1 MYFHTY
7 HFKKNLQTIT
17 ELEVR
22 DLVLETIKN
31 VYFHYSNLKIQFPEV
46 KDKLTIT
53 NLRLF
58 YLGREL
64 NRTSPFIQVF

>member
-31 VYFHYSNLKIQFPEV
+31 VYFHYSNLKI
-46 KDKLTIT
+46 
-53 NLRLF
+53 
-58 YLGREL
+58 
-64 NRTSPFIQVF
+64 

>member
-31 VYFHYSNLKIQFPEV
+31 VNFI
-46 KDKLTIT
+46 
-53 NLRLF
+53 LF
-58 YLGREL
+58 IFRIIV
-64 NRTSPFIQVF
+64 P